1 MKYLTSVIVLSLLLT
16 TSVFSQNVVSGK
28 IVTEISGEPV
38 AGANVMI
45 KNGENKLVKFCITD
59 ANGDFRID
67 MGEKQAVGLF
77 LHVTMVG
84 MEAYSR
90 PLGKETENL
99 VIKLSES
106 ENQLKEITVKADKIK
121 EKGDTITYLTSSFA
135 KENDR
140 TIGDVLKRM
149 PGISVEKGGK
159 IQYQGVDIN
168 KFYIEGNDLL
178 GGKYGI
184 ATNGISHEDIG
195 AVEVL
200 ENHQPMQVLRGISP
214 SDQAAINLKLKN
226 GAKSTWI
233 LHGDIAS
240 GVSANPKQQL
250 WQGQLF
256 AMMAKVDY
264 QSITT
269 LKSNN
274 TGTDI
279 TTDVEDFL
287 SKRRNTDISPY
298 VSVNIPA
305 AASLEK
311 NRTLFNRTHLFSTN
325 HLWKEGNVDIKFQ
338 TDYLNNRE
346 TSSAASKTTYFLTD
360 ENRVIEE
367 HLQGKRHENRVTGNF
382 IVEANQ
388 RKYFL
393 NNTFSAECDWDKTAL
408 DMTGNLNNNQVLRNP
423 DYYLKNNLQYIRM
436 FGNRHL
442 VTFTS
447 ENEYESLPQRFRVAY
462 GAKEGG
468 RFLAQHIDDKAFF
481 SREKAEYGFTMKGV
495 LISMETGVSAYI
507 RSMNSD
513 LKSDTIQFGNGYNDV
528 GTNFVSVYTTPK
540 IEYSKGVFDF
550 TLRYPISY
558 TFYRFNQ
565 GISNRSEFYHS
576 PRVSVR
582 YKPTSRTNI
591 TLTGGMAENPMDLH
605 NIHDGDIASD
615 YRTVL
620 HGISEFYTLKSK
632 SLSLSYS
639 YRHPVK
645 GVFSNL
651 FATRTWNKIPYR
663 SSQTFMGDFIY
674 QDFVAEKTN
683 SCTTTLN
690 GSITKTVDWINGGV
704 TVGASYLENERQI
717 IAQGRNTASDLS
729 SYSVNFSVN
738 GNFSS
743 YIGWTYSF
751 DYSSNE
757 MKLNGIKNNTLSNF
771 QHSALLSVMPQK
783 PLSFELGGEYYRN
796 EIQKDR
802 YKNLLMCDAKAL
814 YRISKRFELSLSVNN
829 LLDKRS
835 YSYISYGTISNIE
848 SVRQLRGRE
857 VMISFFVKGK

>member
-1 MKYLTSVIVLSLLLT
+1 MKSLFSIIVLSLLFT
-16 TSVFSQNVVSGK
+16 ASVFSQNVVSGK
-28 IVTEISGEPV
+28 IMTSLTDEPV
-38 AGANVMI
+38 TGANVMI
-45 KNGENKLVKFCITD
+45 KNGENKLVKFCISD
-59 ANGDFRID
+59 ADGAFRID
-67 MGEKQAVGLF
+67 MGERTTDGLS
-77 LHVTMVG
+77 LHVTVVG
-84 MEAYSR
+84 METYSK

-106 ENQLKEITVKADKIK
+106 ENQLKEITVKAEKIK

-149 PGISVEKGGK
+149 PGISVEKDGK

-200 ENHQPMQVLRGISP
+200 ENHQPMQVLRGFSP

-233 LHGDIAS
+233 LHGDIGTGA
-240 GVSANPKQQL
+240 SANPKQQL
-250 WQGQLF
+250 WKGQLF

-269 LKSNN
+269 FKSNN
-274 TGTDI
+274 AGADI

-287 SKRRNTDISPY
+287 SKSRNTGVSPY
-298 VSVNIPA
+298 ASVSVPA
-305 AASLEK
+305 AVSLEK

-325 HLWKEGNVDIKFQ
+325 HLWKKGNMDIKFQ

-346 TSSAASKTTYFLTD
+346 TSSASSTTTYFLAD
-360 ENRVIEE
+360 GNRVIEE
-367 HLQGKRHENRVTGNF
+367 SQDGKLHKNRVTGNF

-388 RKYFL
+388 RSYFL
-393 NNTFSAECDWDKTAL
+393 NNTLSAECDLDKTAL
-408 DMTGNLNNNQVLRNP
+408 DMRGNLNNNQVLRTP
-423 DYYLKNNLQYIRM
+423 DYFLNNNLKYIRM

-462 GAKEGG
+462 DAKVG
-468 RFLAQHIDDKAFF
+468 RRSLAQHIDDKAFF
-481 SREKAEYGFTMKGV
+481 SREKAEYGFAMKGM
-495 LISMETGVSAYI
+495 LISMESGISAYI
-507 RSMNSD
+507 RTMNSD
-513 LKSDTIQFGNGYNDV
+513 LQSDTVSIENDYNEV

-540 IEYSKGVFDF
+540 IEYNKGAFDF
-550 TLRYPISY
+550 TLRYPFSY
-558 TFYRFNQ
+558 TFYRFNH
-565 GISNRSEFYHS
+565 GISNRSEFFHS

-591 TLTGGMAENPMDLH
+591 SLSGGMGENPMDLH
-605 NIHDGDIASD
+605 NIHDGEMASD

-620 HGISEFYTLKSK
+620 HGITEFYTLKSK
-632 SLSLSYS
+632 NLSLSYT

-645 GVFSNL
+645 GVFSNI
-651 FATRTWNKIPYR
+651 FANRTWNNIPFR

-704 TVGASYLENERQI
+704 TAGVSYLENERQI
-717 IAQGRNTASDLS
+717 IAQGRNTNSDLS
-729 SYSVNFSVN
+729 SYSLRFSAN
-738 GNFSS
+738 GSIS
-743 YIGWTYSF
+743 TYIGWTYAF
-751 DYSSNE
+751 DYSSNK
-757 MKLNGIKNNTLSNF
+757 MKLNGIRNNTLDNF
-771 QHSALLSVMPQK
+771 QHSALISIMPQN
-783 PLSFELGGEYYRN
+783 PLSFEFGGEFYRN
-796 EIQKDR
+796 EIQKDD
-802 YKNLLMCDAKAL
+802 YKNLIMCDAKAL
-814 YRISKRFELSLSVNN
+814 YRISKRFELSLTVNN

-835 YSYISYGTISNIE
+835 YSYISYGTITNVE
-848 SVRQLRGRE
+848 SMRQLRGRE
-857 VMISFFVKGK
+857 IMISFFVKK